1 MLKNMT
7 AEQFN
12 AKYPVG
18 TACQFHPII
27 DEPHFEATKTRSE
40 AWTLGH
46 GAAVVKVEGRTGC
59 VLLEA
64 LSFATDIGAETKYPL
79 EIENIGGERYTLM
92 SRGHHSFDLFMA
104 AVRKD
109 YSWQLG
115 EPRHLWFKTLPNR
128 RYVEVKK
135 DARGAW
141 PVTYVTE

>member
-12 AKYPVG
+12 TKHPVG
-18 TACQFHPII
+18 TACQFHPIL
-27 DEPHFEATKTRSE
+27 DEPHFETTKTRSE

-64 LSFATDIGAETKYPL
+64 LSFAASAKEDKYPL
-79 EIENIGGERYTLM
+79 VIENIGEERYTLM
-92 SRGHHSFDLFMA
+92 SRGHHEFEAFMA

-109 YSWQLG
+109 YSWQLSD
-115 EPRHLWFKTLPNR
+115 PRHLWFKTLPNR
-128 RYVEVKK
+128 RYVEVSK

-141 PVTYVTE
+141 PVTYVSE